1 MSEELLNKILYDLR
15 IKLERFK
22 EELDFKL
29 LLKFYKDSSYEERLN
44 KLLNEE
50 EKNLRLLFDVAKI
63 GEEFQNNLYQDI
75 QSLLIVDTLVGNI
88 ALDIKEASEKDIKK
102 FFNKLMGRIHRYLR
116 NYEEIKNKYEDV
128 KELLEQL
135 SSETFIEIK
144 DISNYFETIKI
155 LSISDDER
163 KLLIKYLVE
172 KHAKYLVSLT
182 NDAIQS
188 ELRRIEDNINEVATE
203 SQMPITVT
211 DDEVSVSREDV
222 KDSSEETKE
231 DEIPEVLT
239 IQETNVPKQIEKIV
253 PAEKQYLIDFQTK
266 LEDGEFDL
274 NPIQISEILNVVELL
289 INNFKRIDFNNK
301 TYIEYMNTCN
311 KLCAEIQDA
320 DLSDRDFAK
329 IIDNLYSQNIFGLF
343 KETNS
348 FKSFLLVYM
357 YNILLMINSTYENNN
372 IEVDKE
378 LIELYMDE
386 YIMKLTVLLNRYNA
400 FEKESYS
407 DNKPII
413 NTEELEKDIMIY
425 FDVNGSSPF
434 ERNFSNLSIDAKE
447 DVKTLIEKLK
457 GDKGKKIAYRNTD
470 LKPLCLVNKS
480 VVIFFKKY
488 NDGYVLLDVCL
499 ASELPNWTRKE
510 FLSISES
517 DYKLFLDQI
526 NNNPDYLDKIEKR
539 SNKILSSIT
548 VGSK

>member
-182 NDAIQS
+182 NNAIQS
-188 ELRRIEDNINEVATE
+188 ELRRIEENINEVATE
-203 SQMPITVT
+203 NQMPITVT